1 MIESIDDM
9 FIFLTQHLSSLRT
22 TTIKTMIV
30 KPPKEEDEIMDGQE
44 ETLELQEA
52 QLTGSSIDKF
62 LRRCLIASGQ
72 MMFEQI
78 STLYQQYMLFKQE

>member
-44 ETLELQEA
+44 ETLEL
-52 QLTGSSIDKF
+52 
-62 LRRCLIASGQ
+62 
-72 MMFEQI
+72 
-78 STLYQQYMLFKQE
+78 